1 MFLDVRD
8 VLALDQQVCFA
19 LYTASRAVT
28 ARYRPLLDELGI
40 TYPQYLVLLVLW
52 ERDGQTVKE
61 LGTALRLDSS
71 TLSPL
76 LKRLEAAGLVTRSR
90 RTDDERSV
98 TIRLTETGSALRQR
112 ARAVPAQLVCEGGL
126 GIGELDALRE
136 TLVRLTAALTDAA
149 PADTV
154 PTGTA
159 PIGTAPIGTAPIAIT
174 PIATAPIH
182 IAPIHTAP
190 THTAHTDRQGET
202 SDGSPVHR

>member
-1 MFLDVRD
+1 MHDLIVCYVLRVRD

-52 ERDGQTVKE
+52 EQDARTVKE

-76 LKRLEAAGLVTRSR
+76 LKRLEAAGLVTRAR
-90 RTDDERSV
+90 RADDERSV
-98 TIRLTETGSALRQR
+98 TVQLTGTGAALRER
-112 ARAVPAQLVCEGGL
+112 ARAVPARLVCDGGL

-136 TLVRLTAALTDAA
+136 TLVRLTATLTDIAATDAAVTDAALTDTAFTNTALTSTALTNA
-149 PADTV
+149 PLTDLQ
-154 PTGTA
+154 GDA
-159 PIGTAPIGTAPIAIT
+159 P
-174 PIATAPIH
+174 
-182 IAPIHTAP
+182 
-190 THTAHTDRQGET
+190 
-202 SDGSPVHR
+202 DGSPVHR

>member
-1 MFLDVRD
+1 MVRD

-52 ERDGQTVKE
+52 EQDARTVKE
-61 LGTALRLDSS
+61 IGTALRLDSS

-76 LKRLEAAGLVTRSR
+76 LKRLEAAGLVTRAR

-98 TIRLTETGSALRQR
+98 TIQLTEAGAALRER
-112 ARAVPAQLVCEGGL
+112 ARAVPARLVCDGGL
-126 GIGELDALRE
+126 EIGELDALRE

-149 PADTV
+149 LTDTTLTDITLIDAVPTDVASADTASADTALTAAV
-154 PTGTA
+154 PTAAVPTEM
-159 PIGTAPIGTAPIAIT
+159 
-174 PIATAPIH
+174 
-182 IAPIHTAP
+182 AP
-190 THTAHTDRQGET
+190 TDLQGDAP
-202 SDGSPVHR
+202 DGSPVHR